1 MTDIPAP
8 PSYNEAI
15 LQRKLSEL
23 AIGEHNAAVNNA
35 QMNDDIIELSPP
47 STDESIITKDKAEKK
62 DSVFPNGQQA
72 AQNNTRPITVGRVL
86 LIGLLLFVSPWCACK
101 MMKSTPQQNKNI
113 QGCGRTR
120 KSGCCGGNVNRM
132 ERQQQRGERRIA
144 RLERRIE
151 RKTEKMDRK
160 EARDKLCN
168 RKRQKYERKIH
179 RWENKVE
186 QRQNII
192 NSTCK
197 SNDVY
202 SSQKMA
208 VKC

>member
-1 MTDIPAP
+1 MTMTETPGP

-23 AIGEHNAAVNNA
+23 EIGERSTIDNNS
-35 QMNDDIIELSPP
+35 DDIIELSSP
-47 STDESIITKDKAEKK
+47 STEESVITEDQRKK
-62 DSVFPNGQQA
+62 EDVFVNEQQA
-72 AQNNTRPITVGRVL
+72 TQNDTRPITVGRVL
-86 LIGLLLFVSPWCACK
+86 LIGLLLVVSPWCACK
-101 MMKSTPQQNKNI
+101 MMKSTPQHNRNV
-113 QGCGRTR
+113 QGCSRTR
-120 KSGCCGGNVNRM
+120 GRSGCCGGSVDPM

-179 RWENKVE
+179 RWENKIE
-186 QRQNII
+186 QRQNMI
-192 NSTCK
+192 NLTCK
-197 SNDVY
+197 SNNVY
-202 SSQKMA
+202 SPHNRA